1 MMQARYSPECVGHF
15 GLAAQYYC
23 HFTSP
28 IRRYPDLQIHRIIKE
43 HLNGKIDGTRAKK
56 LTTLVDYASKQS
68 SEMERL
74 AQEAEREVDDLKKAE
89 YMLDRI
95 GEEFDGIISS
105 VTSFGMFVELPNTIE
120 GLVHITAL
128 DDDYY
133 IYDEAH
139 LCLIGERTKKI
150 YRLGDTA
157 KVVCSRVDIP
167 NREIFFDIIESENE
181 KQEIKASKELIEKLP
196 EVKEELK
203 KVEENNEDVL

>member
-1 MMQARYSPECVGHF
+1 MKAKYTPECTSHF
-15 GLAAQYYC
+15 GLAATYYC

-28 IRRYPDLQIHRIIKE
+28 IRRYPDLQIHRIIKQFLHGE
-43 HLNGKIDGTRAKK
+43 IDEKRSTK
-56 LTTLVDYASKQS
+56 LIGIVDAASKQS
-68 SEMERL
+68 SEMERV
-74 AQEAEREVDDLKKAE
+74 AQDAEREVDDLKKAE
-89 YMLDRI
+89 YMQDRI

-133 IYDEAH
+133 IYDEKH
-139 LCLIGERTKKI
+139 LCLIGERTKKV

-167 NREIFFDIIESENE
+167 KREIFFDIIESEND

-203 KVEENNEDVL
+203 KVEESNEDVL